1 MHFQCTA
8 RKRRLAVPCV
18 KMMTLNDVWWDWRT
32 LRFDYIINFE
42 VIFVNQYAF
51 TQFLF
56 NCLTLRPGH
65 EKDFPLSRSPATQ
78 WQMHTQPRY
87 LLSPLPACE
96 LCARKRPR
104 KNKLKHWI
112 GDYRKTHSAVTDKEN
127 YFDFWWSKYDAHTK
141 NAAARPLCSLIFM
154 IFRLHIHITIACCL
168 TQIHKKCTQIYCYR
182 LYRCRSHNN
191 DIKNRTFS
199 T

>member
-87 LLSPLPACE
+87 LLSPLPACAPE
-96 LCARKRPR
+96 RGPAKTNWNIESVIIVKLTQPWQTKRT
-104 KNKLKHWI
+104 I
-112 GDYRKTHSAVTDKEN
+112 
-127 YFDFWWSKYDAHTK
+127 
-141 NAAARPLCSLIFM
+141 LIFDGQNM
-154 IFRLHIHITIACCL
+154 MHTQKTLLVLCVPSFLWSFACIFITIACCL